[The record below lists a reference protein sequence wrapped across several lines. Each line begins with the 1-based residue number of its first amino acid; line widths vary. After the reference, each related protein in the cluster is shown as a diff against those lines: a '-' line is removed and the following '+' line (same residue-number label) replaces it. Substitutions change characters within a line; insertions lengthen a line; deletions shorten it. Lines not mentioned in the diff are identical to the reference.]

1 MKLLRIYSTSIAEF
15 RVRKQV
21 IRVRIDV
28 RTCKQIGKRK
38 CLDICI
44 YIYVYYIIICIYN
57 YVRKYPTNCTS
68 SYIGFSWTFMPPL
81 LIWQEKDIFSSV
93 NMHNYFNTFTD
104 ILYSMSFFFQKMYFL
119 KNSTLFNV
127 SLVFCD
133 CRIQKYVVERRLI
146 LLISDIVDRRVLQF
160 VRKIPEKR
168 RDAFRHIINA
178 PAWRKY
184 HYKTVQSLRNVVCV
198 FIGKIFSR
206 VISIVLL
213 SVTSL

>member
-44 YIYVYYIIICIYN
+44 YIYTYIILLYN

-93 NMHNYFNTFTD
+93 NMHNDFNTFTD
-104 ILYSMSFFFQKMYFL
+104 VLYSMSFFFQKMYFL

-160 VRKIPEKR
+160 VRKIPE
-168 RDAFRHIINA
+168 
-178 PAWRKY
+178 
-184 HYKTVQSLRNVVCV
+184 
-198 FIGKIFSR
+198 
-206 VISIVLL
+206 
-213 SVTSL
+213 